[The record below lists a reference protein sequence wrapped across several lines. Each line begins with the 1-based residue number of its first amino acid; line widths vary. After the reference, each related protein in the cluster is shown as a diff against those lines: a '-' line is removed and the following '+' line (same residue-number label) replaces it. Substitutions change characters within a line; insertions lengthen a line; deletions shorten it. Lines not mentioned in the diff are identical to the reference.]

1 MTGRVIQTR
10 RTANDEVNINFG
22 EPGEGG
28 AHRFPR
34 IVVHQPQLPTCQQ
47 QSETLAVL
55 IGRLDHISDSDGTKC
70 DSRPG
75 DRPDPLQPLRSGLS
89 LFGELSAER
98 LNRSE
103 NSSSLLSESTH
114 GIGSTGST

>member
-1 MTGRVIQTR
+1 VK
-10 RTANDEVNINFG
+10 VKVSINFG
-22 EPGEGG
+22 EPGVGG

-34 IVVHQPQLPTCQQ
+34 TVAHQPRKCDTEPEENLKFCRPL
-47 QSETLAVL
+47 ELAW
-55 IGRLDHISDSDGTKC
+55 GDDSNGTKC

-75 DRPDPLQPLRSGLS
+75 DRPDPLQSLRFVRQGSDR
-89 LFGELSAER
+89 LSAEKP
-98 LNRSE
+98 NRSE